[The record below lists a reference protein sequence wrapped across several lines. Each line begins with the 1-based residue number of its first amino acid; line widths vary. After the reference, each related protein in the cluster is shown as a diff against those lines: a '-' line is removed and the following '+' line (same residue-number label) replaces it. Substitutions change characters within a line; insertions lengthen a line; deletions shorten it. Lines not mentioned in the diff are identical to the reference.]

1 MTSWR
6 SVPSAP
12 KIRMC
17 ASVVTTAN
25 QPLPKVTADAVLPA
39 GSCTASGNRGAVPPN
54 ADGIRVTSSHTT
66 VMTAPIIDSVSRMT
80 SHFRSRRLGGRAASG
95 ASGVT
100 GSGVEDGMDGPFEDE
115 EGGTLAVTIGE
126 GTLNRLD
133 KALAAAVPEAAA
145 LSRSRL
151 MKMIAEGAVFR
162 DGQPVTDPKT
172 RVTGGE
178 VFTLQMDP
186 AVAVETRAE
195 AIPLSVLWEDGDLI
209 VIDKPAG
216 MVVHPAPGTPS
227 GTLVNALLHH
237 CGDTLS
243 GIGGERR
250 PGIVHR
256 IDKDTTG
263 LLVVA
268 KSDRAHHGLARQF
281 EDHSVARHYLAVV
294 QGVPSAADPRL
305 RGLRGISFEAGGILK
320 IATHLARH
328 RTDRQ
333 RQAVVWDQGR
343 HAVTRSRVV
352 EGFAGQAA
360 LVDCWLETGRTHQ
373 IRVHLAYA
381 GHGLVGDQTYGGKK
395 RLSEKLLGPGAEV
408 GNTFPRQAL
417 HAASLG
423 FDHPVTGARMEFTS
437 PIPADMAGLIEAL
450 RAG

>member
-1 MTSWR
+1 
-6 SVPSAP
+6 
-12 KIRMC
+12 
-17 ASVVTTAN
+17 
-25 QPLPKVTADAVLPA
+25 
-39 GSCTASGNRGAVPPN
+39 
-54 ADGIRVTSSHTT
+54 
-66 VMTAPIIDSVSRMT
+66 
-80 SHFRSRRLGGRAASG
+80 
-95 ASGVT
+95 
-100 GSGVEDGMDGPFEDE
+100 MDGPFGDED
-115 EGGTLAVTIGE
+115 GSLAVTIGE
-126 GTLNRLD
+126 DAPNRLD
-133 KALAAAVPEAAA
+133 KALAAAVPEEAA

-151 MKMIAEGAVFR
+151 MRMIAEGAVFR
-162 DGQPVTDPKT
+162 SGLAVTDPKAK
-172 RVTGGE
+172 VAEGE
-178 VFTLQMDP
+178 VYTLRLDP
-186 AVAVETRAE
+186 AVEVATLPED
-195 AIPLSVLWEDGDLI
+195 IPLSVVWEDADLI

-216 MVVHPAPGTPS
+216 MVVHPAPGSPS

-256 IDKDTTG
+256 IDKDTSG

-294 QGVPSAADPRL
+294 HGVPSSADPRL
-305 RGLRGISFEAGGILK
+305 RGLKGISFEAGGILR

-328 RTDRQ
+328 KTDRQ

-343 HAVTRSRVV
+343 HAVTRARVV
-352 EGFAGQAA
+352 EGFGGQAA

-395 RLSEKLLGPGAEV
+395 RLGAALGQAAAV
-408 GNTFPRQAL
+408 GNSFPRQAL
-417 HAASLG
+417 HAATLG
-423 FDHPVTGARMEFTS
+423 FDHPVTGEWLEFSS
-437 PIPADMAGLIEAL
+437 PLPADMAGLIEAL